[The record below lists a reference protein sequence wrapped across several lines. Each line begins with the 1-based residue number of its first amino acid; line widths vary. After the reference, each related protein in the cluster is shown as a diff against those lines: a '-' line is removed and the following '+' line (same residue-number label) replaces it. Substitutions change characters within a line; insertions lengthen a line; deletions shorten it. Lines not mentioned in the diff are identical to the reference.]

1 MEKTDNKAAAHNTT
15 ATTTTPQTT
24 TQVSPDPIFQMVT
37 GYWVSKTLMTAVEL
51 EVFTKLSGNKAVTFE
66 QMQNDILEMD
76 KRPAEVFTTA
86 LLSLGLINVSSG
98 GGAKNKEEGE
108 EDRKEKT
115 VYSNSQISEVFLDKN
130 KPSYIGDFIIM
141 MDKRLYNRWAKLPVS
156 LKTNRPVEAA
166 EEGDIS
172 ARTMFDNAKTN
183 QVIEQ
188 MQMFTRAM
196 HGVSVG
202 PAMALA
208 KVFDFSKYKKMM
220 DIGGGSGVYAI
231 EVAKQNPNM
240 SAVVLDLEPAC
251 RVADQYIKQFNLQD
265 KIHIQ
270 VLDFFKDKLPTD
282 CDVAFLS
289 HIIHFLDEE
298 KDKILLKK
306 VYDSLPDDRNGII
319 IISEWL
325 LNDEKTGPVPSALM
339 SLTMIIEQTEG
350 RNYSFSEVSRMLTD
364 VGFTNIEKRPLA
376 GPAEIVIG
384 YKK

>member
-1 MEKTDNKAAAHNTT
+1 MEKTDNKPAHSTT
-15 ATTTTPQTT
+15 ATTTPQTT

-66 QMQNDILEMD
+66 QLQNDILEMD
-76 KRPAEVFTTA
+76 KRPAEVFATA
-86 LLSLGLINVSSG
+86 LVSLGLINVS
-98 GGAKNKEEGE
+98 GAAKDKDEM
-108 EDRKEKT
+108 KEKT

-130 KPSYIGDFIIM
+130 KSSYIGDFIIM

-172 ARTMFDNAKTN
+172 ARTMFDNAITN

-196 HGVSVG
+196 YGVSVG

-220 DIGGGSGVYAI
+220 DIGAGSGVYSI
-231 EVAKQNPNM
+231 EVVKANPNI

-251 RVADQYIKQFNLQD
+251 RVADQYIKQFNLQG
-265 KIHIQ
+265 KIHTQ
-270 VLDFFKDKLPTD
+270 VLDFFKEELPTD

-289 HIIHFLDEE
+289 HIIHFLGEE

-306 VYDSLPDDRNGII
+306 VYDSLPSDRDSVI

-325 LNDEKTGPVPSALM
+325 LNDEKTGPIPSALM
-339 SLTMIIEQTEG
+339 SLTMIVEQPEG
-350 RNYSFSEVSRMLTD
+350 RNYSFSEVSTMLTD
-364 VGFTNIEKRPLA
+364 VGFTHIEKRPLA

>member
-1 MEKTDNKAAAHNTT
+1 MEKTDISATASTT
-15 ATTTTPQTT
+15 IPKTT

-37 GYWVSKTLMTAVEL
+37 GYWISKTLMTAVEL
-51 EVFTKLSGNKAVTFE
+51 EVFTKLSGNKTVTFE
-66 QMQNDILEMD
+66 QLQNDILDMD
-76 KRPAEVFTTA
+76 KRPAEVFATA
-86 LLSLGLINVSSG
+86 LVSLGLITVNSG
-98 GGAKNKEEGE
+98 GEAKKKGE
-108 EDRKEKT
+108 EKKK
-115 VYSNSQISEVFLDKN
+115 VYSNSRISEVFLDKN
-130 KPSYIGDFIIM
+130 KSSYIGDFIIM

-156 LKTNRPVEAA
+156 LKTNRPVESA

-196 HGVSVG
+196 YGVSVG

-208 KVFDFSKYKKMM
+208 KVFDFSKYNKMM

-231 EVAKQNPNM
+231 EVVKANPNI

-265 KIHIQ
+265 KIHTQ
-270 VLDFFKDKLPTD
+270 VLDFFKDKLPDD

-289 HIIHFLDEE
+289 HIIHFLGEE

-306 VYDSLPDDRNGII
+306 VYDSLPSDRDGVI

-325 LNDEKTGPVPSALM
+325 LNDEKTGPIPSALM
-339 SLTMIIEQTEG
+339 SLTMIVVQPEG
-350 RNYSFSEVSRMLTD
+350 RNYSFSEVSTMLTE
-364 VGFTNIEKRPLA
+364 VGFTNIEKRSLA

>member
-1 MEKTDNKAAAHNTT
+1 MEKTDISAT
-15 ATTTTPQTT
+15 ASTTTLKTT

-37 GYWVSKTLMTAVEL
+37 GYWISKTLMTAVEL
-51 EVFTKLSGNKAVTFE
+51 EVFTKLSGNKTVTFE
-66 QMQNDILEMD
+66 QLQNDILEMD
-76 KRPAEVFTTA
+76 KRPAEAFATA
-86 LLSLGLINVSSG
+86 LVSLGLITVNSG
-98 GGAKNKEEGE
+98 GEAKKKGE
-108 EDRKEKT
+108 EEKKK
-115 VYSNSQISEVFLDKN
+115 VYSNSRISEVFLDKN
-130 KPSYIGDFIIM
+130 KSSYIGDFIIM
-141 MDKRLYNRWAKLPVS
+141 MDKRLYSRWAKLPVS
-156 LKTNRPVEAA
+156 LKTNRPVESA

-196 HGVSVG
+196 YGVSVG

-208 KVFDFSKYKKMM
+208 KVFDFSKYNKMM

-231 EVAKQNPNM
+231 EVVKANPNI

-265 KIHIQ
+265 KIHTQ
-270 VLDFFKDKLPTD
+270 VLDFFKDKLPDD

-289 HIIHFLDEE
+289 HIIHFLGEE

-306 VYDSLPDDRNGII
+306 VYDSLPSDRDGVI

-325 LNDEKTGPVPSALM
+325 LNDEKTGPIPSALM
-339 SLTMIIEQTEG
+339 SLTMIVEQPEG
-350 RNYSFSEVSRMLTD
+350 RNYSFSEVSTMLTE